1 MQSPSW
7 IVRAD
12 GGVDGVVARRF
23 GRETLLVP
31 VCGGVGDLDSV
42 YTLNEI
48 GTAVWEA
55 LASPTSVA
63 RIVDVIVGDYDVT
76 PEQAR
81 RDVDDFLADL
91 ARLGLVQGAVSES
104 LT

>member
-7 IVRAD
+7 IVRAS
-12 GGVDGVVARRF
+12 GGLDGVVARRF

-48 GTAVWEA
+48 GTAVWDA

-63 RIVDVIVGDYDVT
+63 RIVDLLVAEYDVT
-76 PEQAR
+76 AEQAR
-81 RDVDDFLADL
+81 RDVDGFLADL
-91 ARLGLVQGAVSES
+91 DKLGLVQAAA
-104 LT
+104 